1 LISCTT
7 HCLRCTKKKYQDFSE
22 KYIEKCHNIINGYNS
37 DPIKVLKYLDVNKK
51 FWLIDSENFN
61 ENGEVKTP
69 QDGAKPYQDAI
80 NELSKLVQL
89 KSPREKLTVLLMMH
103 SSMKSYV
110 VNFYKGKEELHSMD
124 DELPIIIYIIVHA
137 QVPDLEAELAFVEDF
152 INLDPTLESEKR
164 LMTNLRVSV
173 QYIVKEWQV
182 EVEET
187 QQ

>member
-1 LISCTT
+1 
-7 HCLRCTKKKYQDFSE
+7 
-22 KYIEKCHNIINGYNS
+22 
-37 DPIKVLKYLDVNKK
+37 LKYLDVNKK